1 MEVLD
6 RLVAGDIYTF
16 GVTVPEGLTLV
27 EIAEHLAGHG
37 VGDAE
42 KLEDAFRNATLIA
55 KLDHDAPNLEGYLF
69 PTRYQFTRH
78 ATAAEVA
85 RAMVGQFN
93 AVFDD
98 DKRNKAKELGLT
110 VREVVAL
117 ASIIEKE
124 TGSADER
131 PLIGSVVWNRL
142 ERGMALG
149 MDSTIIYALKLQG
162 TYDGNIRRVDLE
174 IKSPYNTYR
183 AVGIPPGPHRLT
195 GRSGHR
201 CRARARGLF
210 LSLLRFEKRRDP
222 SFLEELSRARERRA
236 QIPSGVLPT
245 ETTSEKRSRFFVTS
259 RRALRACLLALAYLT
274 LALVFTYPLAS
285 HFGTHHVGEA
295 GGDAKTYLWNYWW
308 VEKAL
313 FDLGTSPFETEH
325 IFYPVGIGLSLH
337 TLASLQGV
345 LVAPL
350 EKLVDR
356 SEPRTSSS
364 SGHSS
369 LRRSR
374 PTRSRVAWEPAGKVP
389 FSPASRSRFARIG
402 SRASQDIT
410 TSLEQSGSRSMSCC

>member
-1 MEVLD
+1 MRVLKPLVILLLIATAAASTVAYRAYDAAQTPYRNFGHEVFFTVERGAAGASIARDLREAGIVEDERIFKAALRLRGDTSQIQAGEYRFSEPLSTVEVLD

-42 KLEDAFRNATLIA
+42 KLEDAFRNAALIA

-183 AVGIPPGPHRLT
+183 AVGIPPGPIASP
-195 GRSGHR
+195 GE
-201 CRARARGLF
+201 AAI
-210 LSLLRFEKRRDP
+210 DAV
-222 SFLEELSRARERRA
+222 LEPADSSYLY
-236 QIPSGVLPT
+236 
-245 ETTSEKRSRFFVTS
+245 FVS
-259 RRALRACLLALAYLT
+259 KND
-274 LALVFTYPLAS
+274 
-285 HFGTHHVGEA
+285 GTHHFSKSFREHANAVRKYQVEYFRRKRRQKNGA
-295 GGDAKTYLWNYWW
+295 G
-308 VEKAL
+308 
-313 FDLGTSPFETEH
+313 
-325 IFYPVGIGLSLH
+325 
-337 TLASLQGV
+337 
-345 LVAPL
+345 
-350 EKLVDR
+350 
-356 SEPRTSSS
+356 SS
-364 SGHSS
+364 
-369 LRRSR
+369 
-374 PTRSRVAWEPAGKVP
+374 
-389 FSPASRSRFARIG
+389 
-402 SRASQDIT
+402 
-410 TSLEQSGSRSMSCC
+410 